1 MRRRLTLAAAA
12 LALAGAIAAPEGLA
26 GRECEGLDA
35 CIRVVGPWVQVPAG
49 EAPTY
54 YQLRC
59 PGRGQLVGGLDADL
73 GGRMEI
79 TFLGVL
85 GGPVSPGVTTG
96 SSIVFVARSA
106 TQGAQT
112 FRPLLGCIPASGGG
126 RARTSYEPTR
136 TLEQA
141 RPPAEPTIRRVTTVR
156 LRRSPST
163 LTRSCRAG
171 ERLLAFSH
179 ALAFRTRTPPAES
192 LLTSLR
198 ATSHRSGH
206 RVVVSLRGTLLPE
219 ARVELQIHVVCAL

>member
-1 MRRRLTLAAAA
+1 MRRLGVAAAA
-12 LALAGAIAAPEGLA
+12 LALAAGLAPEESSA

-49 EAPTY
+49 DAPTF

-73 GGRMEI
+73 GGKMEV

-96 SSIVFVARSA
+96 SAIVFVARSA
-106 TQGAQT
+106 TQAAGT

-136 TLEQA
+136 TLQQV
-141 RPPAEPTIRRVTTVR
+141 RPPVEATTRRVTSLR

-163 LTRSCRAG
+163 FTRSCQRG

-179 ALAFRTRTPPAES
+179 ALAFNTRTPPDRT
-192 LLTSLR
+192 LLTGLQASSR
-198 ATSHRSGH
+198 RSGD
-206 RVVVSLRGTLLPE
+206 RVIVTVRGTLQPR
-219 ARVELQIHVVCAL
+219 ARVELQIHAVCAS